1 MLYLPIKRSW
11 IVSRFAQRLYFG
23 CALTNLYLFAVLV
36 GTQTALAESSVSSLN
51 ESPAAV
57 LLVKILLWPGV
68 LGTGLL
74 AVAMWYFWF
83 TFDQSHWMKKACWFV
98 VLFLGLTL
106 GPMLYYFFAYRR
118 NPALDA

>member
-1 MLYLPIKRSW
+1 LI
-11 IVSRFAQRLYFG
+11 
-23 CALTNLYLFAVLV
+23 
-36 GTQTALAESSVSSLN
+36 ESGASSLN
-51 ESPAAV
+51 VSPAAV

-68 LGTGLL
+68 LGTGTL

-83 TFDQSHWMKKACWFV
+83 TFDQSQWMKKTCWFLLLV
-98 VLFLGLTL
+98 LGLAL